1 MHYKVQCQ
9 QISSFWQYLGKLRAT
24 LWPSSSWGW
33 MLPEHWWWIL
43 VWIQITPFSNSVCR
57 ASRGHVFFRFFRDL
71 YIETLCLHPSWFR
84 EIIYMGTKGLPTK
97 YCFMFNNYSF
107 SLKRIFWDCGRYVY
121 KFWSTTGHRCI
132 TYRSAAWCR
141 FPKWSEVRDDLPP
154 QKGLVNRM

>member
-33 MLPEHWWWIL
+33 MLPEHWWWIQ

-57 ASRGHVFFRFFRDL
+57 ASRGHVFFRFFHDL

-84 EIIYMGTKGLPTK
+84 EIIYMVTKGLPTK

-107 SLKRIFWDCGRYVY
+107 SLKRIFWTVGDM
-121 KFWSTTGHRCI
+121 FTNSEALLAT
-132 TYRSAAWCR
+132 AA
-141 FPKWSEVRDDLPP
+141 SHTEVQHDVVFRNGAKCAMTCHL
-154 QKGLVNRM
+154 KKIW